1 MTDRVLERR
10 LRWYQGATL
19 FSVMF
24 ALLGFTYN
32 VWRMEQTEHN
42 SSVREA
48 SFEMLLQ
55 LAELE
60 QLVYAAHYD
69 RDPAAGNPRTGWV
82 IVGLIVDLSSAC
94 SAQVRSRALHLRA
107 LWAEAWEEL
116 VDDRALVDG
125 LVEAM
130 DATRD
135 AVHAALD
142 GLR

>member
-10 LRWYQGATL
+10 LRWYQAATL

-24 ALLGFTYN
+24 ALLGFSYN

-60 QLVYAAHYD
+60 RIYQQNQAEQLPWCYTNGA
-69 RDPAAGNPRTGWV
+69 
-82 IVGLIVDLSSAC
+82 
-94 SAQVRSRALHLRA
+94 
-107 LWAEAWEEL
+107 
-116 VDDRALVDG
+116 
-125 LVEAM
+125 
-130 DATRD
+130 
-135 AVHAALD
+135 
-142 GLR
+142 